1 MSAIKQVTP
10 PSVEPV
16 SLSEAKTF
24 LRISGTG
31 DDSQITGLISAARE
45 YVETFCNRAFAVKS
59 YVQYL
64 DCFPYYVDGGMQ
76 SQLALPQSYYS
87 LPRYSPTLW
96 NYSQMIKLL
105 RYPVTAVT
113 KITYVKPDG
122 TEADLLPGTD
132 FIVDYASEPVRIFPL
147 AGKNWPACFYTPNAV
162 RIFFDAGMTSPVND
176 PDASPIAPDNPEID
190 KTVSVDPP
198 GQVSEYKFYDR
209 VPESVRTAILF
220 LVSHWYFNRE
230 PVTQGVAGSVP
241 NHVDALLWSNR
252 VEDFAQTRG

>member
-1 MSAIKQVTP
+1 MSAIKQTTAP
-10 PSVEPV
+10 AVEPV
-16 SLSEAKTF
+16 SLAEAKTF
-24 LRISGTG
+24 LRVSMSG
-31 DDSQITGLISAARE
+31 DDAQITGLISAARE
-45 YVETFCNRAFAVKS
+45 YSETFCNRSFAVKG

-96 NYSQMIKLL
+96 NYSQMIKLM
-105 RYPVTAVT
+105 RSPVTLVS

-122 TEADLLPGTD
+122 TETDLLPGTD
-132 FIVDYASEPVRIFPL
+132 FIVDYAAEPVRVFPL
-147 AGKNWPACFYTPNAV
+147 AGKNWPACLYCPNAV
-162 RIFFDAGMTSPVND
+162 RIFFAAGMTSPVND
-176 PDASPIAPDNPEID
+176 PASSPVAPDNPEID
-190 KTVSVDPP
+190 ITVSGTPP
-198 GQVSEYKFYDR
+198 NQVSEYKFYDR
-209 VPESVRTAILF
+209 VPASIRTAILQ